1 MQGDIEESAQPVFGS
16 TKSTAQTERFK
27 NFSWKY
33 NLWLILTRS
42 KMKPNS
48 PQLGCRE
55 QQIHSF
61 VYPRGGIRWGKVQQ
75 RGAEAWPSCWDQHL
89 WSCRGS
95 PGSARSLL
103 PLLGSHRYLKTKA
116 SLFFSCIFRKKKKK
130 SACKHTTQFGYFKT
144 GHNYHIVHLARYAKK
159 HAPAS
164 GYKKRLI
171 VWSKIKWKKKQ
182 V

>member
-42 KMKPNS
+42 KMQPNS

-75 RGAEAWPSCWDQHL
+75 QGAEAWPSCWDQHL

-130 SACKHTTQFGYFKT
+130 RNQLASIPHSLVTLKQGTTT
-144 GHNYHIVHLARYAKK
+144 TLCIL
-159 HAPAS
+159 PAMPRNTHQHPVI
-164 GYKKRLI
+164 KRDWLFE
-171 VWSKIKWKKKQ
+171 VK
-182 V
+182 